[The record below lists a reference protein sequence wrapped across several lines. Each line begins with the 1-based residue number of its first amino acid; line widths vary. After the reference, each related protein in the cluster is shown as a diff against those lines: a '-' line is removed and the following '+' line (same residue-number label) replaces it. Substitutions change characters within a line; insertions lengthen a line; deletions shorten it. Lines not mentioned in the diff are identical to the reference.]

1 MQCVKFVKFYI
12 CVENFLTIKVFF
24 TKIDILLLTI
34 TNSMHPI
41 QEKLLKL
48 LDQKNLS
55 DMTLRDIGE
64 CIKEP
69 LPQKIKHHLEQLEK
83 KGFIKYDRKNK
94 NISRTKTNSRIPS
107 PFVSVPVI
115 GVANCGPATIFAN
128 ENIEGYLKISKNI
141 LNKCKNV
148 FAIKAQGLSMNKSNI
163 NGMAIEDGDYLII
176 DSDYRTPRNGDVV
189 LSVIDDMA
197 NIKKYIFDEEN
208 NQIVLVSQST
218 KDIPPI
224 YIHEDD
230 SFMVN
235 GKVIQVI
242 KKPKMV

>member
-1 MQCVKFVKFYI
+1 
-12 CVENFLTIKVFF
+12 
-24 TKIDILLLTI
+24 
-34 TNSMHPI
+34 MHPI

-48 LDQKNLS
+48 LEQKNIS
-55 DMTLRDIGE
+55 DMTLRGIGE
-64 CIKEP
+64 QIKEP

-94 NISRTKTNSRIPS
+94 TLSRVKSNSKIVS
-107 PFVSVPVI
+107 PFVSIPVV
-115 GVANCGPATIFAN
+115 GTANCGPATIFAN

-141 LNKCKNV
+141 LNKCKNI
-148 FAIKAQGLSMNKSNI
+148 FAIKAQGLSMNKANI
-163 NGMAIEDGDYLII
+163 NGVSIEDGDYLII

-242 KKPKMV
+242 KRPKMV

>member
-1 MQCVKFVKFYI
+1 MTRCVSLSTLDLLSR
-12 CVENFLTIKVFF
+12 NHSPMH
-24 TKIDILLLTI
+24 IL
-34 TNSMHPI
+34 

-48 LDQKNLS
+48 IDQKSLS
-55 DMTLRDIGE
+55 DMTLREIGE

-69 LPQKIKHHLEQLEK
+69 LPQKVKHHLEQLEK
-83 KGFIKYDRKNK
+83 KGFIKYDRLK
-94 NISRTKTNSRIPS
+94 KTITRVKTASSLS
-107 PFVSVPVI
+107 PFISVPVI
-115 GVANCGPATIFAN
+115 GAANCGPATIFAN

-141 LNKCKNV
+141 LNKCKRV
-148 FAIKAQGLSMNKSNI
+148 FAIKAQGLSMNKANI
-163 NGMAIEDGDYLII
+163 NGLSIEDGDYLII
-176 DSDYRTPRNGDVV
+176 DSDYKTPRDGDVV

-224 YIHEDD
+224 YVHEDD
-230 SFMVN
+230 SFMIN

-242 KKPKMV
+242 KKPKMS

>member
-1 MQCVKFVKFYI
+1 
-12 CVENFLTIKVFF
+12 
-24 TKIDILLLTI
+24 
-34 TNSMHPI
+34 MHPI
-41 QEKLLKL
+41 QEKLLKTI
-48 LDQKNLS
+48 DQKNLS
-55 DMTLRDIGE
+55 DMTLRDIGTI
-64 CIKEP
+64 IKEP

-94 NISRTKTNSRIPS
+94 KISRVQTFSRIAS
-107 PFVSVPVI
+107 LFISVPVV
-115 GVANCGPATIFAN
+115 GSANCGPATIFAN

-141 LNKCKNV
+141 LTKCKNI

-163 NGMAIEDGDYLII
+163 NGMCIEDGDYLII
-176 DSDYRTPRNGDVV
+176 DSDYRNPRNGDVV

-197 NIKKYIFDEEN
+197 NIKKYIFDEEH

-224 YIHEDD
+224 YVHEND

-235 GKVIQVI
+235 GRVIQVI

>member
-1 MQCVKFVKFYI
+1 MH
-12 CVENFLTIKVFF
+12 
-24 TKIDILLLTI
+24 IL
-34 TNSMHPI
+34 

-48 LDQKNLS
+48 IDQKSLS
-55 DMTLRDIGE
+55 DMTLREIGE

-83 KGFIKYDRKNK
+83 KGFIKYDRIK
-94 NISRTKTNSRIPS
+94 KTIIRVKTASSLS
-107 PFVSVPVI
+107 PFISVPVI
-115 GVANCGPATIFAN
+115 GAANCGPATIFAN

-141 LNKCKNV
+141 LNKCKRV
-148 FAIKAQGLSMNKSNI
+148 FAIKAQGLSMNKANI
-163 NGMAIEDGDYLII
+163 NGLSIEDGDYLII
-176 DSDYRTPRNGDVV
+176 DSDYKTPRDGDVV

-224 YIHEDD
+224 YVHEDD
-230 SFMVN
+230 SFMIN

-242 KKPKMV
+242 KKPKMS

>member
-1 MQCVKFVKFYI
+1 
-12 CVENFLTIKVFF
+12 
-24 TKIDILLLTI
+24 
-34 TNSMHPI
+34 MHPI

-48 LDQKNLS
+48 LDQKILK
-55 DMTLRDIGE
+55 DMTLRDIGTL
-64 CIKEP
+64 IKEP
-69 LPQKIKHHLEQLEK
+69 LPQKVKHHLEQLEK
-83 KGFIKYDRKNK
+83 KGFITYDRKNK
-94 NISRTKTNSRIPS
+94 TISKIKLGSKILS

-115 GVANCGPATIFAN
+115 GSANCGPATIFAN

-163 NGMAIEDGDYLII
+163 NGMSIEDGDYLII
-176 DSDYRTPRNGDVV
+176 DSDYRSPRNGDIV

-197 NIKKYIFDEEN
+197 NIKKYVFDEEN

-230 SFMVN
+230 SFMIN

-242 KKPKMV
+242 KKPKLV

>member
-1 MQCVKFVKFYI
+1 
-12 CVENFLTIKVFF
+12 
-24 TKIDILLLTI
+24 
-34 TNSMHPI
+34 MHPI

-48 LDQKNLS
+48 IDQKNLS

-64 CIKEP
+64 LIKEP

-83 KGFIKYDRKNK
+83 KGFISYDRKNK
-94 NISRTKTNSRIPS
+94 AIARTKTKSTKTS
-107 PFVSVPVI
+107 PFLSIPVI
-115 GVANCGPATIFAN
+115 GAANCGPATIFAN

-148 FAIKAQGLSMNKSNI
+148 FAIKAQGLSMNKANI
-163 NGMAIEDGDYLII
+163 NGQSIEDGDYLII
-176 DSDYRTPRNGDVV
+176 DSDYRSPRNGDVV

-197 NIKKYIFDEEN
+197 NIKKYVFDEKN

-224 YIHEDD
+224 YVHEDD

-242 KKPKMV
+242 KKPKIS